1 MVSYLE
7 GDSDEANTAYGHYT
21 GPRGGWASFVDG
33 GYGVFGG
40 GDFGGGGATSELPA
54 RKLAGADSERTDEPA
69 SLLSATPE
77 HLERMGGFGEAVSKG
92 AAGAGEAL
100 SQTWDAL
107 TTNKDLHKGVEFG
120 IKAAGEV
127 TKDVAWEAG
136 KDAAKALGGYWFK
149 NIGKDPKLTAPLG
162 TAAGLIFKGVKLY
175 DRAPGWG
182 QDIGDRLYKI
192 KEDIYSKE

>member
-1 MVSYLE
+1 M
-7 GDSDEANTAYGHYT
+7 
-21 GPRGGWASFVDG
+21 
-33 GYGVFGG
+33 
-40 GDFGGGGATSELPA
+40 
-54 RKLAGADSERTDEPA
+54 
-69 SLLSATPE
+69 
-77 HLERMGGFGEAVSKG
+77 
-92 AAGAGEAL
+92 
-100 SQTWDAL
+100 
-107 TTNKDLHKGVEFG
+107 EFG

-182 QDIGDRLYKI
+182 QDIGGRLYKI

>member
-1 MVSYLE
+1 
-7 GDSDEANTAYGHYT
+7 
-21 GPRGGWASFVDG
+21 VDG

-54 RKLAGADSERTDEPA
+54 RKLAGADNERLDEPA

-77 HLERMGGFGEAVSKG
+77 HLERMGGFGEAVSTIGKGVGEAVSKG

-120 IKAAGEV
+120 VKAAGEV

-136 KDAAKALGGYWFK
+136 C
-149 NIGKDPKLTAPLG
+149 
-162 TAAGLIFKGVKLY
+162 
-175 DRAPGWG
+175 
-182 QDIGDRLYKI
+182 
-192 KEDIYSKE
+192 